1 MENFGDKFDIVKGV
15 DGRAKAQ
22 CRLCRRTM
30 AKNVGMMRIHY
41 KMSHGHGKVVNT
53 AVEYE
58 MQSDTNG
65 LLEPPHVRSRSI
77 AAAKTKLLNPKMAE
91 IEKLIREDANEISM
105 QQAVKRGR
113 CASTVARGTI
123 RRQKLQKLV
132 ENVSVPP
139 KLQGQLIDLLKTAAA
154 VGGDTTVEEP
164 TVPTK
169 VDEPPQQSVSY
180 PIDITDLR
188 MSTANKNAKR
198 IGDLLAKNPEA
209 IGRSADDELVID
221 GQVLPGTNYITTVK
235 GLFYGQHPPK
245 GVSKLV
251 ARLKDLGA
259 TSNMISNKTARILF
273 EQSGN
278 GLLPPGR
285 RIQFMRIY

>member
-1 MENFGDKFDIVKGV
+1 MSQTKSFVKM
-15 DGRAKAQ
+15 K
-22 CRLCRRTM
+22 
-30 AKNVGMMRIHY
+30 I
-41 KMSHGHGKVVNT
+41 GK
-53 AVEYE
+53 
-58 MQSDTNG
+58 NG
-65 LLEPPHVRSRSI
+65 LLEPLEPPYVKPRSI

-91 IEKLIREDANEISM
+91 IEKLIRQDVNEISV
-105 QQAVKRGR
+105 QQAVKRGK
-113 CASTVARGTI
+113 CASTVARDTM
-123 RRQKLQKLV
+123 RRQKLKKLV
-132 ENVSVPP
+132 ENVSATPS
-139 KLQGQLIDLLKTAAA
+139 LQGQLIDLLKTAATA
-154 VGGDTTVEEP
+154 SSDTKVEEP
-164 TVPTK
+164 MAPVK
-169 VDEPPQQSVSY
+169 VEAPSHSEYY
-180 PIDITDLR
+180 PIDIADLR

-209 IGRSADDELVID
+209 IGRSVNDELVID
-221 GQVLPGTNYITTVK
+221 GQVMPGTNYITAVK

-259 TSNMISNKTARILF
+259 TGSMISNKTARILF